1 MKLRQLEAMRAVL
14 ARGTTTHAAEALG
27 LTQSAVSRLIT
38 QLEDEVG
45 LRLFDRRHGRL
56 LITPEGQHF
65 FAIAEKVLAGVDQIS
80 ATARDIR
87 TLQVGTLRIIA
98 MPALGY
104 GLLPDTI
111 AKIKAR
117 HKQVKISVNFGSRRD
132 LERGLAS
139 AEYDFGIATLPV
151 DQDLIEGEPLCGVN
165 AVCVLPLDHPLA
177 GKSSIEAADLEGMPF
192 ISMESGAFFR
202 YRIDELFGR
211 LGIPRSLGIEVQST
225 IMICNLVAK
234 GLGVSIVHPFIADN
248 FANQLVTRPFEP
260 AIRFDYGLLFPAGQT
275 RSQITTEFVKT
286 LQESL
291 AGMDRESGNFIG
303 LDAP

>member
-14 ARGTTTHAAEALG
+14 ARGTTTHAAEGLG

-56 LITPEGQHF
+56 LITPEGRHF
-65 FAIAEKVLAGVDQIS
+65 YAIAEKVLAGVDQIS

-111 AKIKAR
+111 AKIKTR
-117 HKQVKISVNFGSRRD
+117 YKQVKISVNFGARRE
-132 LERGLAS
+132 LERGLAN

-151 DQDLIEGEPLCGVN
+151 DHELIEGEPLCGVN
-165 AVCVLPLDHPLA
+165 AVCVLPLGHPLA
-177 GKSSIEAADLEGMPF
+177 GKESIAAKDLEDMPF
-192 ISMESGAFFR
+192 ISMESEAFFR

-211 LGIPRSLGIEVQST
+211 LGVPRSLGIEAQST
-225 IMICNLVAK
+225 IMVCNLVSK
-234 GLGVSIVHPFIADN
+234 GSAS
-248 FANQLVTRPFEP
+248 
-260 AIRFDYGLLFPAGQT
+260 
-275 RSQITTEFVKT
+275 RSFT
-286 LQESL
+286 LS
-291 AGMDRESGNFIG
+291 S
-303 LDAP
+303 PTPSPTS

>member
-1 MKLRQLEAMRAVL
+1 MKIRQLEAMRAVI
-14 ARGTTTHAAEALG
+14 ARGTTTHAGETLG
-27 LTQSAVSRLIT
+27 LTQSAVSRLIA

-56 LITPEGQHF
+56 QITPEGQHF
-65 FAIAEKVLAGVDQIS
+65 YDIAEKVLAGVDQIS

-87 TLQVGTLRIIA
+87 TLQAGTLRIIA

-111 AKIKAR
+111 ATIKNR
-117 HKQVKISVNFGSRRD
+117 YKQVKISVDFGTR
-132 LERGLAS
+132 LELEKGLAH

-151 DQDLIEGEPLCGVN
+151 EHDLLDVEPLCGVN
-165 AVCVLPLDHPLA
+165 AVCVLPKGHSLA
-177 GKSSIEAADLEGMPF
+177 GKRVIRAADLNESSF

-211 LGIPRSLGIEVQST
+211 LGVRRTLTLEAQST
-225 IMICNLVAK
+225 LMVCNLVAK
-234 GLGVSIVHPFIADN
+234 GLGVSIVHPFIAEPFEDRL
-248 FANQLVTRPFEP
+248 LVKPFEP

-275 RSQITTEFVKT
+275 RSQITNEFVKT
-286 LQESL
+286 LQDSL
-291 AGMDRESGNFIG
+291 DGLGRESGNFIG
-303 LDAP
+303 LETP